1 MSSDAKW
8 DEYLLFPEYPTATQ
22 VREFVSEQIGEL
34 FGRVFADRHMLSG
47 DMSYDMDLRY
57 HEAVNAVA
65 STLVEWIEANDV
77 GYQNTIDI
85 WGMEP

>member
-1 MSSDAKW
+1 
-8 DEYLLFPEYPTATQ
+8 
-22 VREFVSEQIGEL
+22 
-34 FGRVFADRHMLSG
+34 MLSG

-65 STLVEWIEANDV
+65 GSLVEWIEANDV

-85 WGMEP
+85 